1 MDTMLR
7 EFTVPPQRHLWG
19 AMSTEPD
26 YKVRVFADD
35 GLQAAI
41 DRAIARSDAKHGAV
55 VAHAD
60 GKGASLSIVARK
72 GDHWTVAAAAFK
84 PYNGK
89 LTYGAEVVYSW

>member
-7 EFTVPPQRHLWG
+7 EFTVPSQRRLWG
-19 AMSTEPD
+19 APTPE

-55 VAHAD
+55 VAHTD
-60 GKGASLSIVARK
+60 GKGVSLSVVAKK

>member
-1 MDTMLR
+1 MDAMLR
-7 EFTVPPQRHLWG
+7 EFTVPAQARLWG
-19 AMSTEPD
+19 TTATPE
-26 YKVRVFADD
+26 YKVRVFADE

-41 DRAIARSDAKHGAV
+41 DRAVARSDAKHGAV

-60 GKGASLSIVARK
+60 GSGASLSIVAKK
-72 GDHWTVAAAAFK
+72 GDHWTVTAAAFK